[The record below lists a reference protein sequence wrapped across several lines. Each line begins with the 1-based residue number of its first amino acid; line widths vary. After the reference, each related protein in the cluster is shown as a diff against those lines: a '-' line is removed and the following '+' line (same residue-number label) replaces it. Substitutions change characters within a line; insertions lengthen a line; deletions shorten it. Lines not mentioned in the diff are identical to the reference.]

1 MFSVLEEESEYQ
13 PESEEDSSVEG
24 NKIIISCLFLD
35 SPESFNWLFA
45 ISLHMSCFVH
55 YEFLK

>member
-24 NKIIISCLFLD
+24 NKIINSCLFLD
-35 SPESFNWLFA
+35 SPESFN
-45 ISLHMSCFVH
+45 
-55 YEFLK
+55 